1 MSPTA
6 RREDHLAIGIGHDGK
21 RVVSPRRFMEELHSQ
36 G

>member
-1 MSPTA
+1 MLGTGWQ
-6 RREDHLAIGIGHDGK
+6 RLHDGK